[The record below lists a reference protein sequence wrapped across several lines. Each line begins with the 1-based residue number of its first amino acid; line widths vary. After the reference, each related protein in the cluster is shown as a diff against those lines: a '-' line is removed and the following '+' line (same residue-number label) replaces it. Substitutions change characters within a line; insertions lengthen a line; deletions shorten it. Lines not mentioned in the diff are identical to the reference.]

1 MVKGRKGRKRG
12 SQEGSN
18 IKEAEGRFVDMGEPN
33 LASHPVGAVLS
44 KAQGG

>member
-1 MVKGRKGRKRG
+1 MVKGREGRKRG

-44 KAQGG
+44 KAQGR